1 MAKVS
6 AQPAKGT
13 RDYLPAAVRQRQY
26 AISIIRQV
34 YEAHGFE
41 PLETPA
47 LERLDALSGKYGE
60 EGEQLMFKVLLRGQP
75 LVQGIEQAAAL
86 LAQPGAVIEGRSGKT
101 APGAPALLADL
112 GLRYDLTV
120 PLARAYA
127 AHQAELPPVFKRYQ
141 IQPVWR
147 ADTPGKGRYR
157 EFFQCDLDV
166 VGSTSMLVEAEI
178 VGAAVECLVRLG
190 FEEFG
195 LRTNHRGLLRALV
208 EKAGLGPH
216 QEVDAITA
224 IDKLDKV
231 GVAGVERELSERGV
245 DEGPRQALLGL
256 IAGSSAGGGS
266 AAGGDGGVTLERVA
280 EFLRGHAAGEKAVA
294 ELRQFIELASDTA
307 AGGRVRFDVSLARG
321 LGYYTGTIFELVS
334 PRFGGS
340 LGGGGRY
347 DGLIGLFLGR
357 EVPACGFALGFERLL
372 LLMEEAGLF
381 PPNLGALHLVLGAT
395 SDADGAALL
404 RASRALREAGLAV
417 SMSPRAEKP
426 ARLRKSAEE
435 RGAPFAAWLEG
446 GSFQLWQRDG
456 DSTVRG
462 LDSAA
467 LTRHLVERTR

>member
-6 AQPAKGT
+6 AQPPKGT

-60 EGEQLMFKVLLRGQP
+60 EGDQLMFKVLLRGQP
-75 LVQGIEQAAAL
+75 LVQGIEQAAAHL
-86 LAQPGAVIEGRSGKT
+86 GEPGAVSEGRSGKT
-101 APGAPALLADL
+101 APGAAALLADL

-157 EFFQCDLDV
+157 EFYQCDLDV
-166 VGSTSMLVEAEI
+166 VGSTSLLVEAEI
-178 VGAAVECLVRLG
+178 AGAAVECLSRLG
-190 FEEFG
+190 FQEFA
-195 LRTNHRGLLRALV
+195 LRANHRGLLKALV
-208 EKAGLGPH
+208 ERAGLAPH

-231 GVAGVERELSERGV
+231 GLEGVERELAERQVG
-245 DEGPRQALLGL
+245 EASRRALLDL
-256 IAGSSAGGGS
+256 VAGG
-266 AAGGDGGVTLERVA
+266 ATLERVA
-280 EFLRGHAAGEKAVA
+280 EFLRGHAAGERAVA
-294 ELRQFIELASDTA
+294 DLRQFLELSADTA
-307 AGGRVRFDVSLARG
+307 AGARVHFDVSLARG
-321 LGYYTGTIFELVS
+321 LGYYTGTIFELTS
-334 PRFGGS
+334 PQFGGS
-340 LGGGGRY
+340 IGGGGRY

-372 LLMEEAGLF
+372 LLMEESGLF
-381 PPNLGALHLVLGAT
+381 PVNLGALDLVLGAT
-395 SDADGAALL
+395 SDDANGPLL
-404 RASRALREAGLAV
+404 RASRELRAAGLAV
-417 SMSPRAEKP
+417 SMSPRVEKP
-426 ARLRKSAEE
+426 GKLRKAAED
-435 RGAPFAAWLEG
+435 RGAPYAAWLEG
-446 GSFQLWQRDG
+446 GQFQLWQREG
-456 DSTVRG
+456 DATLRG
-462 LDSAA
+462 LELPA
-467 LTRHLVERTR
+467 LIQHLTERAR